1 MNKTPRVP
9 ITLIIP
15 VYNMEDYIDDCLQS
29 LLNQTY
35 NDFETIIIDDG
46 STDKSVEKILSY
58 KDKFKFRLI
67 KQKNAGLGPTRNV
80 GIKNASR
87 KYVAFLD
94 SDDEIINVYME
105 RLFNVIK
112 SSNPDIINF
121 SYQIDESFL
130 KKVTQY
136 GQDNRSNLASYYFK
150 RSLRKF

>member
-9 ITLIIP
+9 ITLVIP

-58 KDKFKFRLI
+58 KNKFKFRLI

-80 GIKNASR
+80 GIKNALR

-94 SDDEIINVYME
+94 SDDEISKVYME
-105 RLFNVIK
+105 SLFNIIK
-112 SSNPDIINF
+112 SSNFDVINF
-121 SYQIDESFL
+121 PYIHDDEYL
-130 KKVTQY
+130 GRTIHGNKKKP
-136 GQDNRSNLASYYFK
+136 SNFAALYAI
-150 RSLRKF
+150 LQT